1 MTKKNNITKDSEPMQ
16 YDALLGNVIIAKF
29 MGLTPI
35 KGVSEHNGK
44 DYYYYNNA
52 EMQDFE
58 ALPTY
63 DSEWGDV
70 MPVVEKINKRD
81 WVTIYNDECK
91 IHALVVGEFEDID
104 IINEGEP
111 LIKSIYEAVLKYAE
125 WHSDNVA

>member
-63 DSEWGDV
+63 DS
-70 MPVVEKINKRD
+70 
-81 WVTIYNDECK
+81 
-91 IHALVVGEFEDID
+91 
-104 IINEGEP
+104 
-111 LIKSIYEAVLKYAE
+111 
-125 WHSDNVA
+125 